1 MVVGLVS
8 LAPVCLRAQSPS
20 ADLSGT
26 WEAET
31 PDGPQTVIVRSDSSA
46 SFGEE
51 MVRWRLL
58 ADTIYIQFGDEWVG
72 YNFLLQ
78 GDLLTLSGGDL
89 EEPVTL
95 KRIGPALPQ
104 GGSGST
110 ELVMSPRLS
119 SPANTRGQDPDS
131 KLK

>member
-1 MVVGLVS
+1 MVVLLVS
-8 LAPVCLRAQSPS
+8 LAPACLRAQSPT
-20 ADLSGT
+20 ADISGT

-51 MVRWRLL
+51 TVRWRLL
-58 ADTIYIQFGDEWVG
+58 ADTIYIEFGDEWVG

-95 KRIGPALPQ
+95 QRVGPALPQ
-104 GGSGST
+104 GGGGST
-110 ELVMSPRLS
+110 ELVRNP
-119 SPANTRGQDPDS
+119 GQLLHSELGRSGPTP
-131 KLK
+131 